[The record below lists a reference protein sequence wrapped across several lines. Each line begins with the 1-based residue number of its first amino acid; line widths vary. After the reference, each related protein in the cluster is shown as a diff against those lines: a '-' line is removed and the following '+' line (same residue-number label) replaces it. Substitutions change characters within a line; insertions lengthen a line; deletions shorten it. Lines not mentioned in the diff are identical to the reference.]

1 MEPVSIEVRAAVV
14 SDLPG
19 IVRCHITAFPG
30 QPMTELGPRWL
41 AALYRYYLE
50 HPEGI
55 AVVAVNPEQSV
66 VGFVVGGGPDLRD
79 RFIHGARVR
88 FAPVILWRT
97 LTRPVIRRRLF
108 GRLMS
113 CFRRQADGGSQDA
126 AHREAARRGVRLG
139 TLLSIAV
146 LPEAQGTGAAGK
158 LVAAFCDACRGRDFG
173 YLELGVYTS
182 NTRAIAFY
190 HKLGWQEISRSDD
203 QSFFGFDLRQAAGPA
218 NSAATKHNDG
228 V

>member
-1 MEPVSIEVRAAVV
+1 MEPLSVEARAAVV

-19 IVRCHITAFPG
+19 IVRCHLTAFPG

-41 AALYRYYLE
+41 AALYRYYLN
-50 HPEGI
+50 HPEGVT
-55 AVVAVNPEQSV
+55 VVAVNPERGV
-66 VGFVVGGGPDLRD
+66 VGFVVGGGPDIRD
-79 RFIHGARVR
+79 QFIRGARYR

-97 LTRPVIRRRLF
+97 LTRPVIRRRLI
-108 GRLMS
+108 GRLLS
-113 CFRRQADGGSQDA
+113 CFHRQADGGSQDA

-146 LPEAQGTGAAGK
+146 LPEVQGTGAAGK
-158 LVAAFCDACRGRDFG
+158 LVAAFCDTSRRQGFG

-190 HKLGWQEISRSDD
+190 HKLGWHEIGRSHD
-203 QSFFGFDLRQAAGPA
+203 QSFYGFDLGQAVGPA
-218 NSAATKHNDG
+218 DSRAKEIADRA
-228 V
+228 